1 MVDTSAVKGEKV
13 DLRFTVLR
21 GTVGVSEAGHP
32 VALGGAQQRRVL
44 AAFLAE
50 AGVVVSA
57 DRLVEAVWP
66 DGSAPEGA
74 RRTAMSYVS
83 RLRAAIGADHLVTRD
98 NGYVLELG
106 GATYDAAEF
115 EALLAEARQL
125 VGEEA
130 VLAVRRRARR
140 CGRGGPSG
148 TTGTSGGCSRS
159 PPAWKSSASW
169 PRRTGPSA

>member
-1 MVDTSAVKGEKV
+1 MVDTRAVEGEKV
-13 DLRFTVLR
+13 DLRFTVLG

-32 VALGGAQQRRVL
+32 VALGGPQQRRVL

-74 RRTAMSYVS
+74 RRTVMSYVS
-83 RLRAAIGADHLVTRD
+83 RLRAAIGGDHLVTRD
-98 NGYVLELG
+98 NGYVLELD
-106 GATYDAAEF
+106 GASYDAAEF

-130 VLAVRRRARR
+130 VLAYDAALALWSGRAF
-140 CGRGGPSG
+140 GDD
-148 TTGTSGGCSRS
+148 GTSGGCSRS
-159 PPAWKSSASW
+159 PPAWRSSASW
-169 PRRTGPSA
+169 PRRSGPSA

>member
-1 MVDTSAVKGEKV
+1 MVDTSAVKEEQV

-74 RRTAMSYVS
+74 RRTAMTYVS
-83 RLRAAIGADHLVTRD
+83 RLRAAIGADHPLTRD

-130 VLAVRRRARR
+130 IPAYDAALAL
-140 CGRGGPSG
+140 G
-148 TTGTSGGCSRS
+148 SGGALRG
-159 PPAWKSSASW
+159 AGGERGA
-169 PRRTGPSA
+169 GH